1 MNTSQNPSMSRIGRV
16 QPNAS
21 VQINKSNVTLWKNP
35 NYSSVN
41 NVKTN
46 QSLPT
51 IKPKRPP
58 TEESKQVEGE
68 FIENLK
74 KQIYF
79 MEMELKLMKEREH
92 EIQKSGGFTQLFND
106 ERDPSQHILQLKTK
120 YSNMRKN
127 MENKIEELNNKKR
140 EITGSNVSLRA
151 RFSIFIFPFLIMSVV
166 YQISDN
172 LSIVFNHQSVL

>member
-1 MNTSQNPSMSRIGRV
+1 MKRANQRKNIDELLELASKCETPVIRNTRSKGRYSFNIEIKIKAYKMNTSQNPSMSRIGRV

-74 KQIYF
+74 KQIY
-79 MEMELKLMKEREH
+79 LMKMK
-92 EIQKSGGFTQLFND
+92 QK
-106 ERDPSQHILQLKTK
+106 
-120 YSNMRKN
+120 
-127 MENKIEELNNKKR
+127 
-140 EITGSNVSLRA
+140 
-151 RFSIFIFPFLIMSVV
+151 
-166 YQISDN
+166 
-172 LSIVFNHQSVL
+172 